1 VAPGIV
7 TAQAIGR
14 LGNWFNQELY
24 GGPTTLP
31 WGLEIYRRVDPAT
44 GITNPLTGVA
54 VDPTPI
60 AVVHPTF
67 LYELLWNLLVAA
79 VVVWADRRFRL
90 GHGRAFAVY
99 VAGYTLGR
107 FFIEL
112 MRTDPATRVFGD
124 LRINVLVAAVVF
136 IAAVAYL
143 VVVRR
148 PREVPPFGPAAHA
161 ADPATTV
168 DPAAATD
175 VIPDE
180 QLEGARREPV
190 PADAPGVAGVD
201 RAPESGPDRT
211 P

>member
-1 VAPGIV
+1 VPLPFFADAVAPGIV

-44 GITNPLTGVA
+44 GISDPLAGVA
-54 VDPTPI
+54 IDHTPI

-67 LYELLWNLLVAA
+67 LYELIWNLLVAA
-79 VVVWADRRFRL
+79 LVVWADRRFTL

-124 LRINVLVAAVVF
+124 IRINVLVSGIVYAGA
-136 IAAVAYL
+136 IAYL
-143 VVVRR
+143 LIVRK
-148 PREVPPFGPAAHA
+148 PREVPPFEPRTRGATTAPERPPAHA
-161 ADPATTV
+161 ADDDAPEPAPAT
-168 DPAAATD
+168 A
-175 VIPDE
+175 
-180 QLEGARREPV
+180 GEP
-190 PADAPGVAGVD
+190 PERPG
-201 RAPESGPDRT
+201 RT